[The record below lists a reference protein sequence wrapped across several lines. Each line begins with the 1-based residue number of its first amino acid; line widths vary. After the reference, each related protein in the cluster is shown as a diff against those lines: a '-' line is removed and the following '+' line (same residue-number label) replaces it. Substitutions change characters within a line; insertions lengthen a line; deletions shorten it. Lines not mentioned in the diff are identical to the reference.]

1 MARRTFDVI
10 DVTEILMHWHAGR
23 SKNEMAA
30 SLGVDR
36 KTLRK
41 YIAPAEAAG
50 IRPGGVPKSEQEWAE
65 LVRDWF
71 PQLADTR
78 LRQVTWPAIGEHHE
92 YITAQLKAGVRMST
106 IWQRLRDEHGLAVS
120 VQSLRRYV
128 AANVPDEVR
137 RAQVRVL
144 DPRPAEAGEQAQ
156 IDYGQLGRW
165 LDPAT
170 GKLRTIWAF
179 VMVLCCSRHMFVR
192 PVAKMDQRA
201 WTECHVAAF
210 EFFGGAPG
218 RLVPENVARHIFHVL
233 CPAALCDRRRRGS
246 GRPGCGEGVPWPPV
260 T

>member
-50 IRPGGVPKSEQEWAE
+50 IIQGGPAKAEQEWAE
-65 LVRDWF
+65 LVRGWF
-71 PQLADTR
+71 PELADTR
-78 LRQVTWPAIGEHHE
+78 LRQVTWPAIEKHHE
-92 YITAQLKAGVRMST
+92 FITAQLKAGVRMST
-106 IWQRLRDEHGLAVS
+106 IWQRLRDEHSLAVS
-120 VQSLRRYV
+120 VQSVRRYV
-128 AANVPDEVR
+128 AANVPEETR

-144 DPRPAEAGEQAQ
+144 DPRPAQAGDQAQ
-156 IDYGQLGRW
+156 IDYGRLGRW

-170 GKLRTIWAF
+170 GKLRTVWAF
-179 VMVLCCSRHMFVR
+179 VMVWCCSRHMFVR
-192 PVAKMDQRA
+192 PVLKMDQRA

-210 EFFGGAPG
+210 EFFGGAPA
-218 RLVPENVARHIFHVL
+218 RLVPEYVARNIFGLL
-233 CPAALCDRRRRGS
+233 CPAALCGRGDEDRPATRRDG
-246 GRPGCGEGVPWPPV
+246 
-260 T
+260 